1 MIAFPSLNA
10 AADLVEKL
18 ERERMLSRGEF
29 KSLLAGRTLPGLTAR
44 LFERARAARRAVYGD
59 AVYLRGLIEF
69 TNYCRKDCFYCGIR
83 KSNARAERYRL
94 SREQILACC
103 AQGRALGFR
112 TFVLQGGEDPYFN
125 DRRLADIIG
134 AVRAAHPDCALT
146 LSLGERS
153 RASYQTLFDAG
164 ADRYLLRHESAAP
177 GHYRSLHPA
186 GHSLRN
192 RMRCLSDLRDIGY
205 QVGCGFMVGS
215 PGQTDDCLIDDLFF
229 IKDLQPQMV
238 GIGPFIPHKDTPFA
252 GEQPGG
258 APLTVFLL
266 GILRLMDPAL
276 LLPATTALG
285 TIHPQ
290 GREAGLRAGANVLM
304 PNLSPVAVRKKYMLY
319 DDKICTGDEAA
330 ECRAC
335 LERRVNAV
343 GLAVVV
349 SRGDCAGFLRAAPA
363 SACSPAS
370 EPAPI
375 PGPVV
380 RRQDQFFSVPIPAFN
395 PIPELSPAFEPIPAF
410 VPAPISES
418 PLTAKIT
425 ELPHA

>member
-1 MIAFPSLNA
+1 V
-10 AADLVEKL
+10 DKL
-18 ERERMLSRGEF
+18 ERDRTLSRGEF
-29 KSLLAGRTLPGLTAR
+29 KTLLACRTLPGSAAR
-44 LFERARAARRAVYGD
+44 LFEKACAARRAVYGN
-59 AVYLRGLIEF
+59 AVYLRGLVEF
-69 TNYCRKDCFYCGIR
+69 TNYCRKDCLYCGIR

-94 SREQILACC
+94 TRGRILECC
-103 AQGRALGFR
+103 AQGHALGFR

-125 DRRLADIIG
+125 DRRLADIVG
-134 AVRAAHPDCALT
+134 AVRAAHPDCAVT

-153 RASYQTLFDAG
+153 RASYKTLFDAG

-215 PGQTDDCLIDDLFF
+215 PGQTDDCLVDDLFF
-229 IKDLQPQMV
+229 IKELRPQMV

-258 APLTVFLL
+258 ASLTVFLL

-335 LERRVNAV
+335 LEKRVNGV
-343 GLAVVV
+343 GLDVVV
-349 SRGDCAGFLRAAPA
+349 SRGDCAGFTRAA
-363 SACSPAS
+363 PAS
-370 EPAPI
+370 EPAPALDLM
-375 PGPVV
+375 PTSEPSHAAKLTEVPRV
-380 RRQDQFFSVPIPAFN
+380 RSQIHAGRG
-395 PIPELSPAFEPIPAF
+395 LH
-410 VPAPISES
+410 
-418 PLTAKIT
+418 
-425 ELPHA
+425 LP

>member
-1 MIAFPSLNA
+1 
-10 AADLVEKL
+10 LVDKL
-18 ERERMLSRGEF
+18 ERERMLTRGEF
-29 KSLLAGRTLPGLTAR
+29 KTLLAGRTLPGAAAR
-44 LFERARAARRAVYGD
+44 LFERARAARKAVYGN

-69 TNYCRKDCFYCGIR
+69 TNYCRKDCLYCGIR
-83 KSNARAERYRL
+83 KSNTRAERYRL
-94 SREQILACC
+94 TREQILECC
-103 AQGRALGFR
+103 AQGHALGFR

-125 DRRLADIIG
+125 DRRLADIVG

-153 RASYQTLFDAG
+153 RASYTTLFDAG
-164 ADRYLLRHESAAP
+164 AERYLLRHESAAP
-177 GHYRSLHPA
+177 DHYRSLHPA
-186 GHSLRN
+186 GYSLRN
-192 RMRCLSDLRDIGY
+192 RMRCLTDLRDIGY

-229 IKDLQPQMV
+229 IRDLQPQMV

-252 GEQPGG
+252 GERPGG

-335 LERRVNAV
+335 LERRVNGV
-343 GLAVVV
+343 GLEVVV
-349 SRGDCAGFLRAAPA
+349 ARGDCAGFTRVSPVLEPVPESGLFPAAKLTEVPR
-363 SACSPAS
+363 
-370 EPAPI
+370 
-375 PGPVV
+375 V
-380 RRQDQFFSVPIPAFN
+380 RPQIHAGRGFH
-395 PIPELSPAFEPIPAF
+395 LS
-410 VPAPISES
+410 
-418 PLTAKIT
+418 
-425 ELPHA
+425 